1 LKTYGFEHNL
11 VEGVERIKA
20 KEARMKLFDD
30 PVFVEKYSD
39 PKVLRAYSKTPY
51 RNLSNETMNRIRE
64 EQMHCLSDD
73 DKTELDNAVGRHV
86 TINKILSIF
95 NGKELLINDIL
106 PLMKELH
113 KGGNM
118 LIKHWD
124 PPSVKNVKSML
135 DYILQP
141 YCYTI
146 DTRRSRNG
154 GGKKSLLFVKDLAP
168 ELFDIKL
175 VKHSSDDFTISVTK
189 QLGNSLKPT
198 IIIYTD

>member
-51 RNLSNETMNRIRE
+51 RNLSNETMSRIRE

-95 NGKELLINDIL
+95 NGKELLIDDIL

-113 KGGNM
+113 KGGNL
-118 LIKHWD
+118 LIKHLD
-124 PPSVKNVKSML
+124 PPNKDNVVKMINS
-135 DYILQP
+135 IIQP
-141 YCYTI
+141 YCYKLESC
-146 DTRRSRNG
+146 RA
-154 GGKKSLLFVKDLAP
+154 GKRKVKSFYIKDIAESLFYIRILKYS
-168 ELFDIKL
+168 E
-175 VKHSSDDFTISVTK
+175 SDFTISVTK
-189 QLGNSLKPT
+189 QLGDSNKPT